1 MKLFSN
7 GTGEGVSDRRDDL
20 LKDLKESRREETPSP
35 GAAPE
40 ARVPAKAKRRIISG
54 PERAKIL
61 KDLDR
66 LPRFERGAYLRQL
79 GLYSGQIS
87 SWRKQQLEGL
97 SAKRG
102 PKPGKKAEGL
112 ERRLAEQE
120 REIRQL
126 KSKLKRA
133 DLVNELQKKIAEALG
148 DSPVSP
154 PEGDAEG

>member
-1 MKLFSN
+1 MKLYGN
-7 GTGEGVSDRRDDL
+7 GSGEGVSERRDDL
-20 LKDLKESRREETPSP
+20 LSDLTEDRSSETPSP
-35 GAAPE
+35 AAAPE
-40 ARVPAKAKRRIISG
+40 SRVPPKAKRRTISG
-54 PERAKIL
+54 PERAKII

-66 LPRFERGAYLRQL
+66 LPRGERGAYLRQL

-97 SAKRG
+97 SGKRG
-102 PKPGKKAEGL
+102 PKPKRAEAL
-112 ERRLAEQE
+112 EKRLAELE
-120 REIRQL
+120 RENRQL

-154 PEGDAEG
+154 PEGDASD